1 MVNID
6 QKQLRAA
13 VHELHE
19 QAEKTKI
26 AQSLINGTI
35 NPKKYKSLCF
45 QLYLIADHIERTINL
60 PSTLQRRIQF
70 VKDVAD
76 GPPCPVNACFST
88 NNYLTYLAGL
98 GKDLK
103 GHLYAHYLGWLYGGQ
118 MIAKKLDLP
127 KNHLVFE
134 NVKESV
140 DYMRN
145 SLLIDLN
152 SDDAEEA
159 KRAFEFIIAI
169 YQEVDELP

>member
-1 MVNID
+1 MNNID

-13 VHELHE
+13 VHLLHE
-19 QAEKTKI
+19 QAEHTNI
-26 AQSLINGTI
+26 AQGLINGSI
-35 NPKKYKSLCF
+35 DPVKYKNLCF
-45 QLYLIADHIERTINL
+45 QLYLIADFIESKVQL
-60 PSTLQRRIQF
+60 PSTLQRRTAF
-70 VKDVAD
+70 VKDVAEC
-76 GPPCPVNACFST
+76 PPAKVTAAFST
-88 NNYLTYLAGL
+88 INYLNYLAGL
-98 GKDLK
+98 GTDLK

-127 KNHLVFE
+127 KHHLAFE

-145 SLLIDLN
+145 SLLTNLT

-169 YQEVDELP
+169 YKEVDELS